1 MAKEPG
7 VLVDDFRAFSLH
19 EEKPIGR
26 GKLTVKRYQGEKSF
40 HEYIPQP
47 HACFLGKKVKRCENP
62 DGDGID
68 FEITLWFTGGYR
80 TGDENIV
87 VDDNKYIHELVLHI
101 KRADIIIWKTTTVK
115 SIVFPACM
123 VSSSFIQWS
132 DNSFLIFA
140 WYDPQLRNTSNT
152 LLELSFTSDDSGKI
166 KREKIL

>member
-1 MAKEPG
+1 MILERK
-7 VLVDDFRAFSLH
+7 
-19 EEKPIGR
+19 KPIGR
-26 GKLTVKRYQGEKSF
+26 GKLTVRRYQGEKSF

-80 TGDENIV
+80 TGDENII

-115 SIVFPACM
+115 SIV
-123 VSSSFIQWS
+123 SHH
-132 DNSFLIFA
+132 
-140 WYDPQLRNTSNT
+140 
-152 LLELSFTSDDSGKI
+152 G
-166 KREKIL
+166 